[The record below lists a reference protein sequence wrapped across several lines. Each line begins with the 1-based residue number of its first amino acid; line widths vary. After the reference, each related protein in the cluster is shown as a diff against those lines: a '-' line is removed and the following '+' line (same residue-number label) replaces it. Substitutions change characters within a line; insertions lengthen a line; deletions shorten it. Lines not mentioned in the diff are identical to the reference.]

1 MVQKLP
7 ATRLTIQNISSGVS
21 DRVRSYHSN
30 VLEEVI
36 QHVQQKDIV
45 VVGMAWN
52 PFVQR
57 AQKLLNAQKI
67 PYTYLEYGSYVSQ
80 WKERLAIKMWSGW
93 PTFPQIFVKGMLVGG
108 FSDIQSLVQNDELKD
123 LLNGDLDE

>member
-1 MVQKLP
+1 MVQKIP
-7 ATRLTIQNISSGVS
+7 TTRPTIQNISSAIS
-21 DRVRSYHSN
+21 DRVRSYHSD
-30 VLEEVI
+30 VIEEVI

-57 AQKLLNAQKI
+57 TQKLLNAQTI

-93 PTFPQIFVKGMLVGG
+93 PTFPQIFVKGMLIGG
-108 FSDIQSLVQNDELKD
+108 FSDIQSLVQNNQLND
-123 LLNGDLDE
+123 LLNGDFDE